1 MIVEWQEL
9 NGKVISSSDYDDYS
23 DEVFE
28 VPIDIPIIRTGE
40 VIDVRHEQPGLFS
53 SGRTIY
59 IVRLITDNT
68 IREIEATKCKVK
80 YK

>member
-1 MIVEWQEL
+1 MIVEW
-9 NGKVISSSDYDDYS
+9 K
-23 DEVFE
+23 EVDVVGYKAASNMYGAQCSINDFT
-28 VPIDIPIIRTGE
+28 DTCTGE

-59 IVRLITDNT
+59 IVCLTTDNT
-68 IREIEATKCKVK
+68 IREVEATKCKVK